1 MRLSALAAA
10 MLVGLAAPVAASPC
24 ANNNWQPTFVHDLE
38 NEDGPWFV
46 TSSMGF
52 VQLRWVQNGGY
63 VPHACELVPN
73 ERFTRNPRG
82 WTNCQQYTR
91 VQCGCSRS
99 IPGNDT
105 CAAFLR
111 VHTARVTPPG
121 TPPGGGGTA
130 GGGGTSGSGGMSG
143 MPGGSGTPG
152 VSGATINLPGT
163 AFQRLAQYNG
173 TVTPQGS
180 GVVLGGG
187 AWTNGRLKNGI
198 YDGNRV
204 RSSEA
209 YDFGAG
215 GDAYMTII
223 PNGAGKYMAF
233 YPRVLE
239 GISVKHMSTGN
250 SWAGSV
256 VVKDNERLFAHVSVQ
271 PGGTYRLTV
280 ARSAYDDRGG
290 QVIFSANGQLANR
303 NAHLE
308 LQFVD
313 NYAGAAAQV
322 AIAETVVRTGAPAR
336 TGGTPPSPPRSGPTG
351 GAGSCSKDSDCPGS
365 ICLLGVC
372 APPSRR

>member
-1 MRLSALAAA
+1 MRRSLLAAA
-10 MLVGLAAPVAASPC
+10 FMIGFAAPVAASPC
-24 ANNNWQPTFVHDLE
+24 TNNNWQPTFVHDLE

-46 TSSMGF
+46 TPGMGF
-52 VQLRWVQNGGY
+52 VQLRWVQSGGY

-73 ERFTRNPRG
+73 VRFTRNPRG
-82 WTNCQQYTR
+82 WTSCQQYTR

-111 VHTARVTPPG
+111 FHTARVTPPG
-121 TPPGGGGTA
+121 TPPGAGGTA
-130 GGGGTSGSGGMSG
+130 GVGGGGMAGGGGGGMAGGGGGG
-143 MPGGSGTPG
+143 MAGSN
-152 VSGATINLPGT
+152 TINVPGSS
-163 AFQRLAQYNG
+163 FQRVAQYNG
-173 TVTPQGS
+173 AITPQGG
-180 GVVLGGG
+180 GVLLGGG
-187 AWTNGRLKNGI
+187 AWTNGRLKNGV

-204 RSSEA
+204 RSSQA
-209 YDFGAG
+209 YDFSAG
-215 GDAYMTII
+215 GDAYMTLI

-239 GISVKHMSTGN
+239 GISVKHMSTHN

-271 PGGTYRLTV
+271 PDGKYRLTV
-280 ARSAYDDRGG
+280 SRSAYDDRGG
-290 QVIFSANGQLANR
+290 QVVYSANGQLASR
-303 NAHLE
+303 TARLE

-322 AIAETVVRTGAPAR
+322 AIAETIVRTGAPTRAPVR
-336 TGGTPPSPPRSGPTG
+336 PTPPPPSAG
-351 GAGSCSKDSDCPGS
+351 GGSCSKDSDCPGS

-372 APPSRR
+372 APPSRH